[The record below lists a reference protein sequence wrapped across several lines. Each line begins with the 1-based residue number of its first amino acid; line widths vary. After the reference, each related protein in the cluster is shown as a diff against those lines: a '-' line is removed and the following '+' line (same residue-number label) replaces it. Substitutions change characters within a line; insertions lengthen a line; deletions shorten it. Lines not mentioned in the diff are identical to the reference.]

1 MFLVVCFGSSNTPL
15 IDNDLTT
22 AYYQEAMIDKS
33 MISFSYETYNF
44 YPKSVHQYYI
54 TFIASFNIT

>member
-1 MFLVVCFGSSNTPL
+1 MYMFLVVCFGSSNTPL

-44 YPKSVHQYYI
+44 YPKSV
-54 TFIASFNIT
+54 FNNII